1 MGAKSDHFCLF
12 SAYFNHYFKIMVK
25 IGWKQAKMIIFCTHF
40 DPLFYQ
46 YFYDPLIDIDI
57 DISQRLP
64 IDIDI
69 DIFQNCLID
78 IDIFQNCLINIDI
91 DIFLNDHIDIN
102 IFQKCWY
109 IDNRYSIAIYRTGLP
124 PCLPPC
130 PSLFLSALQIAN
142 HLLWSADIDNE
153 TLGNF
158 EVSWNILIYLVPLD
172 YFRFYWTFIRFLSVK
187 LGYIEFHRFFWDIS
201 KQEESSST
209 DIAWVTHVLQGIWE
223 S

>member
-1 MGAKSDHFCLF
+1 MALRRRPGKQCSSTETGKKYLNYSSQWYLLKQISGVSVAQLALF
-12 SAYFNHYFKIMVK
+12 DMPNSNRFN
-25 IGWKQAKMIIFCTHF
+25 
-40 DPLFYQ
+40 
-46 YFYDPLIDIDI
+46 
-57 DISQRLP
+57 

-69 DIFQNCLID
+69 DIFHNLLID
-78 IDIFQNCLINIDI
+78 IDIFQ
-91 DIFLNDHIDIN
+91 
-102 IFQKCWY
+102 KCRY

>member
-1 MGAKSDHFCLF
+1 
-12 SAYFNHYFKIMVK
+12 
-25 IGWKQAKMIIFCTHF
+25 MIPLLISISILIFLKDF
-40 DPLFYQ
+40 LS
-46 YFYDPLIDIDI
+46 IDIDI
-57 DISQRLP
+57 NF
-64 IDIDI
+64 
-69 DIFQNCLID
+69 DIFQNCLFD
-78 IDIFQNCLINIDI
+78 IDIFKNGHIDI
-91 DIFLNDHIDIN
+91 D